1 MIRFFASGCS
11 PQGNPPESNRKEC
24 RTGNR
29 LGARVFSPRDRPVPP
44 PARRRNRPHQAARST
59 VRHLQRF
66 RAPPR
71 ALFMEPLRGSNPPW
85 RFSCDG
91 APSQSAV
98 VSPFNLTEPR
108 RWLFSS
114 TSCAKPLFLTP
125 SIRAQF
131 PEKKQRTNV
140 TDMSPK
146 RNARDFELLHKGR
159 EVG

>member
-1 MIRFFASGCS
+1 MSDWQ
-11 PQGNPPESNRKEC
+11 P
-24 RTGNR
+24 
-29 LGARVFSPRDRPVPP
+29 LGRQSLL
-44 PARRRNRPHQAARST
+44 AARST
-59 VRHLQRF
+59 
-66 RAPPR
+66 RAAAGQTEEPSAPGRTLDCPSPPAVPR
-71 ALFMEPLRGSNPPW
+71 SAPRVGQLPALFMERLRGSNPPW

>member
-1 MIRFFASGCS
+1 MSDWQ
-11 PQGNPPESNRKEC
+11 P
-24 RTGNR
+24 
-29 LGARVFSPRDRPVPP
+29 LGRQSLL
-44 PARRRNRPHQAARST
+44 AARST
-59 VRHLQRF
+59 
-66 RAPPR
+66 RAAAGQTEEPSAPGRTLDCPSPPAVPR
-71 ALFMEPLRGSNPPW
+71 SAPRVGQLPALFMERLRGSNPPW

-131 PEKKQRTNV
+131 PEKKQRTERHRHV
-140 TDMSPK
+140 T
-146 RNARDFELLHKGR
+146 ET
-159 EVG
+159 